1 MEVYKNETREVIGR
15 FLDHRLN
22 YRDCICSLDAALAA
36 LIPCLQCEQLPV
48 LRKLMSFNQ
57 EMVMAE
63 LKRRAGPHPA

>member
-1 MEVYKNETREVIGR
+1 MGVYKSETGEVVKR

-36 LIPCLQCEQLPV
+36 LIPRLQCEELPALRELMV
-48 LRKLMSFNQ
+48 LNR

-63 LKRRAGPHPA
+63 LKRRAAAS